1 MMLPQQRNVLVTG
14 VGEPIG
20 ERLVRILLTDSR
32 VGHVIGVSG
41 RDPSTLPLHADDRL
55 SLIRVDLRKS
65 RQVHELLFGPAREH
79 GVDVVVHTAMSRS
92 ATEEGDG
99 VYAFNVESVRSL
111 IELGERH
118 PSIRR
123 LIIRSA
129 AEVYQRQRDLPVLIG
144 EDHPLNL
151 QGNAPQW
158 VRDRVEADLTSC
170 TRMGLSRLQIV
181 VLRMAEVLAP
191 GTGSQLFDYLE
202 SPVCFRPA
210 GYDPMVNVL
219 TIEDAAIALSRA
231 IHSDALGVF
240 NVPGAD
246 TLPLSDAIQK
256 WGRLGIPVPGPW
268 LTPLYRWRSR
278 LTGHDFRYG
287 MNRRR
292 FHYSGVLDG
301 ARARQVLGYVPCHP
315 VAWPVA

>member
-1 MMLPQQRNVLVTG
+1 MKVRNVLVTG

-20 ERLVRILLTDSR
+20 ERLVRLLLTDSR
-32 VGHVIGVSG
+32 VGHVIGISG
-41 RDPSTLPLHADDRL
+41 REPSTLPLPPQERL
-55 SLIRVDLRKS
+55 TCFRVDLRRS
-65 RQVHELLFGPAREH
+65 RQVHEVLFGPAREH
-79 GVDVVVHTAMSRS
+79 AIDVVVHTAMSRS
-92 ATEEGDG
+92 AAEEGES

-118 PSIRR
+118 PTIER
-123 LIIRSA
+123 LVLRSA

-158 VRDRVEADLTSC
+158 VRDRVEADLTAC
-170 TRMGLSRLQIV
+170 TRMGLSTLDIV

-202 SPVCFRPA
+202 SAVCFRPA
-210 GYDPMVNVL
+210 GYDPMINVL

-231 IHSDALGVF
+231 VHADAYGVF

-246 TLPLSDAIQK
+246 TLPLSACIRK
-256 WGRLGIPVPGPW
+256 WGRVGIPVPGPW
-268 LTPLYRWRSR
+268 LTPLYRWRAR
-278 LTGHDFRYG
+278 FTGHDFRYG

-301 ARARQVLGYVPCHP
+301 SRAREVLGYVPAHP
-315 VAWPVA
+315 VSWPVS